1 MLKLLIFAID
11 CVRRNPD
18 LSFRDVGLLGA
29 QSRIAPETVVDG
41 SRIFTEFKGAMSEQ
55 YVQQEIRAVADV
67 VPYFWTSPDSRC
79 EIDFLSESAGA
90 VVPIEAKAEVNLRAK
105 SLKAFRE
112 RFSPPLSVRT
122 SLAPWRPQEGL
133 LNVPLYAIGDA
144 LASLPYLRRDKRD

>member
-1 MLKLLIFAID
+1 
-11 CVRRNPD
+11 
-18 LSFRDVGLLGA
+18 
-29 QSRIAPETVVDG
+29 
-41 SRIFTEFKGAMSEQ
+41 MSEQ

-112 RFSPPLSVRT
+112 RFSSPLSVRT